1 MDDAHLLQYC
11 WCMKV
16 SLEQIAYI
24 RPIQL
29 AARRPH
35 AAQTRPTCG
44 TGDVLAIIVKH
55 HAGASRMQPRYFTEY
70 QKPM

>member
-24 RPIQL
+24 RPIKL
-29 AARRPH
+29 AAHGPH
-35 AAQTRPTCG
+35 AAKTWHRRCSGHDSKTFRSLQDAT
-44 TGDVLAIIVKH
+44 
-55 HAGASRMQPRYFTEY
+55 
-70 QKPM
+70 